1 MRKLY
6 EIDKDIEEFEW
17 EIDPD
22 TGEILNPNALDDLQM
37 EREAKIE
44 GVGLKI
50 KNLTAELDA
59 VKREKDAFTKRAKS
73 LEADIEGYKGF
84 LVQALQGEK
93 FSTAKVAMSFRKSE
107 SVLVKDEYLIPDSY
121 CNFTTVRKPDK
132 KAIKD
137 ALKKGETVF
146 GTELIESLNVQIK

>member
-6 EIDKDIEEFEW
+6 EIDKDIENFEW
-17 EIDPD
+17 EIDAD

-59 VKREKDAFTKRAKS
+59 VKREKANFDSRVKS
-73 LEADIEGYKGF
+73 LEKEIEGYKGF
-84 LVQALQGEK
+84 LTYALNGEK
-93 FSTAKVAMSFRKSE
+93 FSTPKIAMSFRKSE
-107 SVLVKDEYLIPDSY
+107 SVIIKDEYLIPDDY
-121 CNFTTVRKPDK
+121 CEYTVLRKPNKTNLK
-132 KAIKD
+132 KALKD
-137 ALKKGETVF
+137 GKEIF
-146 GTELIESLNVQIK
+146 GAELIEKQNISIK